1 MVVRQALDGKAGS
14 QDPADTMVSADTF
27 EVLWVGGEGGMEAS
41 LVQRAGIPFT
51 TIPSGQIA
59 GMGLRT
65 LPNLLR
71 VSKGTLAAR
80 RILNDFQPDVLLFTG
95 GYVAVPMAL
104 AGSGAPGFSK
114 ISSLVYVPDIEPGM
128 ALKLLARFA
137 QVIAVTVEDSRKYF
151 PAGKKVVVTG
161 YPTRPELSGWT
172 RERALD
178 RLGLLADRFTLLVTG
193 GSTGARSINRA
204 LLPILPDLLG
214 EMQVIQISGKLDWPE
229 VEEAR
234 KQLPADLAENYRA
247 FPYLDEMGAAL
258 AAADLAVSR
267 SGASTLGEY
276 PLFGLPAIL
285 APYPHAWRYQK
296 VNAAYLIERGA
307 ALSIEDA
314 QLASELLPAVQ
325 KLCRDPQRLLRMRVA
340 MQSLARPQA
349 ALRLANLVRGLARLQ
364 PREEPGISPEQE
376 VPREPKDRREK

>member
-1 MVVRQALDGKAGS
+1 MVVRQALDGDVGT
-14 QDPADTMVSADTF
+14 QEHADTVVSLDTVVSEDTF
-27 EVLWVGGEGGMEAS
+27 QVLWVGGEGGMEAG

-59 GMGLRT
+59 GMGLHT

-71 VSKGTLAAR
+71 VIRGTLAAR
-80 RILNDFQPDVLLFTG
+80 RILNDFKPDVLLFTG

-104 AGSGAPGFSK
+104 AGSGAPGLPK
-114 ISSLVYVPDIEPGM
+114 VPSLVYVPDIEPGL

-137 QVIAVTVEDSRKYF
+137 RVVAVTVEDSRKYF
-151 PAGKKVVVTG
+151 PARKRVVVTG

-172 RERALD
+172 REQALG
-178 RLGLLADRFTLLVTG
+178 RLGLRTDRFTLLVTG

-204 LLPILPDLLG
+204 LLVVLPDLLG
-214 EMQVIQISGKLDWPE
+214 EMQVIHISGKLDWPE
-229 VEEAR
+229 VEAAR
-234 KQLPADLAENYRA
+234 KTLPAGLAENYRA

-258 AAADLAVSR
+258 AAADLAISR
-267 SGASTLGEY
+267 AGASTLGEY

-285 APYPHAWRYQK
+285 VPYPHAWRYQK
-296 VNAAYLIERGA
+296 VNAAYLVDRGA

-325 KLCRDPQRLLRMRVA
+325 QLCRDPQRLLRMRVA

-349 ALRLANLVRGLARLQ
+349 ALRLANLVWELARLQ
-364 PREEPGISPEQE
+364 PQE
-376 VPREPKDRREK
+376 KQKDRREK